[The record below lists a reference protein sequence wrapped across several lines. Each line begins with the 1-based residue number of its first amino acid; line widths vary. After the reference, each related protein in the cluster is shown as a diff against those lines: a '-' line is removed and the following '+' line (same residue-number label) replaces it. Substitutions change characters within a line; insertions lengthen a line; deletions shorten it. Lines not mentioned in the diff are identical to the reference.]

1 MTDSRLRYYI
11 LFDNYE
17 QGLALHDR
25 LDQAGLKNR
34 IAPAPRALEGAAAC
48 GMALLLPFVLAYG
61 VALLVEPDEIQAVRS
76 LIAETDAPYHSIQ
89 ALADQLRSHRDRYC

>member
-1 MTDSRLRYYI
+1 MTEPRLRYYI

-25 LDQAGLKNR
+25 LDRAGLKNR

-48 GMALLLPFVLAYG
+48 GMALL
-61 VALLVEPDEIQAVRS
+61 VEPEEIQAVRS

>member
-48 GMALLLPFVLAYG
+48 GMALL
-61 VALLVEPDEIQAVRS
+61 VEPDEIQAVRS

>member
-48 GMALLLPFVLAYG
+48 GMALL
-61 VALLVEPDEIQAVRS
+61 VEPEEIQAVRS

>member
-48 GMALLLPFVLAYG
+48 GMALL
-61 VALLVEPDEIQAVRS
+61 VEPEEIQAVRS
-76 LIAETDAPYHSIQ
+76 LIAETNAPYHSIQ